1 MASTLFVC
9 TQRHF
14 CLMSFLCFISS
25 FPSRQFVEGDF
36 EDYLSKLQDP
46 QVRQQWNNKLV
57 RVALPPE
64 AALQSLLMW
73 FYFQQWV
80 GEVEINALAIM
91 YKYALKIGL
100 H

>member
-1 MASTLFVC
+1 
-9 TQRHF
+9 
-14 CLMSFLCFISS
+14 MSSLCFFSS

-57 RVALPPE
+57 RVAPPLE

-73 FYFQQWV
+73 IYFSAMGGRGGDQRTRHHVQV
-80 GEVEINALAIM
+80 CS
-91 YKYALKIGL
+91 
-100 H
+100 